1 MSENRRGIFLT
12 HTVHKKQLLTLAT
25 KFVTCL
31 KVSILQIKQ
40 LHKNIQVRRNG
51 DFLARDSILYV
62 LYAIAR
68 PSVTRVDRSKTVEDT
83 MYVITLKY

>member
-1 MSENRRGIFLT
+1 LT
-12 HTVHKKQLLTLAT
+12 HTVHKKAVQLLTLAT

-51 DFLARDSILYV
+51 DFLARDTILYV